1 MLGRAVPVGH
11 HKATLYS
18 MEGLMRAV
26 LLGLLAGALLATNAD
41 AQKNLQSANYMV
53 PGVSKL
59 PSA

>member
-11 HKATLYS
+11 HKAT
-18 MEGLMRAV
+18 EGLMRAV